1 MVVGVELWLSV
12 QASNDSQRQALEG
25 QNAKMAAELEEKDTR
40 LKKLRQSEAFT
51 QATTRT
57 QTSNPTQSST
67 RLR

>member
-1 MVVGVELWLSV
+1 MVVGVEFWLSV

>member
-1 MVVGVELWLSV
+1 MVVGFELWLSV

-57 QTSNPTQSST
+57 QTSNPTQSFT